1 MTSFRIIL
9 MFFERLFLK
18 RLLVLSI
25 PFKYIASFSIPLGWF
40 NWTARGASDF
50 FERNNEK
57 NVLRFDL
64 FYSIVEKNLWHF
76 TVFLYLKIWRNILTK
91 NMLVYR
97 KFCSLPLGMQI
108 IDHKSDRKLIQFVIN
123 FSRLRKPLKDGRTV
137 AKFDDLPAK
146 GNWNNI

>member
-1 MTSFRIIL
+1 MVMTSFRIIL

-97 KFCSLPLGMQI
+97 KSFC
-108 IDHKSDRKLIQFVIN
+108 HFVFLFEDKNSFDSQSSSQRMKWNYSNEVKITYM
-123 FSRLRKPLKDGRTV
+123 LK
-137 AKFDDLPAK
+137 A
-146 GNWNNI
+146 